1 MSAVPRN
8 APCPCGS
15 GKRYKECHGA
25 LATPSTSAVDRLA
38 EARAALNRT
47 DHARAR
53 AICDDVLREAPG
65 HPYALELVAQV
76 EAAAGHVAH
85 ALRMLLEAVRALPRF
100 NLPPQIAYDVWS
112 TLNATFTLA
121 LSRHDL
127 ASRGV
132 RDRYNAWQA
141 ERSRAQWPQDV
152 AVVLV
157 LGPSTTPE
165 AAAAALQSIVAQSR
179 PPAQLVVSIVEHS
192 PAARVVRARLDL
204 LAIDARVLE
213 GHAATVAEAWN
224 RGVQAASCA
233 WIAILEPPAC
243 LAPSHLATLVDLAGS
258 KGARFAWSA
267 GTLERIGGASDA
279 ALAAE
284 SSRLDVAQTTSVKA
298 DSLGLAFVGQWSPL
312 PGVGALL
319 FERGLHAELGGFRPL
334 RGHEAWD
341 FCLRACWESEPVRSG
356 DATYR
361 HAIAQAD
368 DMPAGERE
376 SIQLAMFREFH
387 ARASQED
394 VSAANAFA
402 PSLAVWGTRY
412 MRRLFEVGHVLMVD
426 GDALARFVDRVEA
439 MEGEAAPELTPGI
452 NLIGFA
458 FGEFGLGES
467 MRSLARACAAGR
479 VPFVVKDIEQHL
491 TTRQTDSS
499 IAGHL
504 VDDIRHSVSLMC
516 VNPDLLR
523 QVRPVLL
530 RTRAHGGIAVG
541 YWYWELETTPRTW
554 EPAYEI
560 VDEVWCATQFV
571 ADAIA
576 RATDK
581 PVIKIPPPLE
591 VARPRDYRRDEFGL
605 PEHRFLFLFTFDY
618 NSFVKRKNP
627 EAVIAAFR
635 EAFPRSR
642 EDVGLV
648 VKSVNGANHPQRV
661 AALMAHA
668 GGDPRIVAIDRFLTR
683 DESYGLMLATD
694 AYVSLHRSEGLG
706 LGLCEAMA
714 LRRPTIATA
723 YSGNL
728 EFMNSTNS
736 LLVDYRLV
744 PVARGDYL
752 VDDERFVWAE
762 PDIASA
768 ARCMRTLADDAPLRE
783 RLTEAGH
790 KEITTRFTRERT
802 AALIR
807 ERLAELR
814 VLHA

>member
-1 MSAVPRN
+1 MTATPRN

-25 LATPSTSAVDRLA
+25 LANAPRGVLDRLS
-38 EARAALNRT
+38 EARTALVRN
-47 DHARAR
+47 DLAQAR
-53 AICDDVLREAPG
+53 AICDDVLREAAD
-65 HPYALELVAQV
+65 HPYALELAAQA
-76 EAAAGHVAH
+76 EAASGNVTR
-85 ALRMLLEAVRALPRF
+85 ALRMLLAAVRALPRYS
-100 NLPPQIAYDVWS
+100 LPPAIAYGVWT

-121 LSRHDL
+121 LSRHD
-127 ASRGV
+127 AVSRAV
-132 RDRYNAWQA
+132 RERYNAWQA
-141 ERSRAQWPQDV
+141 ARSRPQWARDA

-157 LGPSTTPE
+157 LGPAASAD
-165 AAAAALQSIVAQSR
+165 AAAATLQSIVAQSL
-179 PPAQLVVSIVEHS
+179 PPAQLIVSVVEHS
-192 PAARVVRARLDL
+192 PAARFVRARLDL
-204 LAIDARVLE
+204 LTIEARLLP
-213 GHAATVAEAWN
+213 GHAATTAEAWN

-233 WIAILEPPAC
+233 WVAIVEPPAC
-243 LAPSHLATLVDLAGS
+243 LAPSHLATLIDLAGS

-267 GTLERIGGASDA
+267 GTLERTGGADDA

-284 SSRLDVAQTTSVKA
+284 SSRLDAAQTSAVKA
-298 DSLGLAFVGQWSPL
+298 DSLGLALIGQWSPL
-312 PGVGALL
+312 PGIGALV
-319 FERGLHAELGGFRPL
+319 FERSLLADLGGFRPL

-341 FCLRACWESEPVRSG
+341 FCLRACWDTEPVRS
-356 DATYR
+356 DLATYR
-361 HAIAQAD
+361 HAIAHGD
-368 DMPAGERE
+368 DLPATERE

-387 ARASQED
+387 ARASQAD
-394 VSAANAFA
+394 AAAANPFA

-426 GDALARFVDRVEA
+426 GDALARLVDRTEA
-439 MEGEAAPELTPGI
+439 MEREEAPELTPGI

-467 MRSLARACAAGR
+467 LRSIARACDAGN
-479 VPFVVKDIEQHL
+479 VPFVVKDVEQHL
-491 TTRQTDSS
+491 ATRQTDAS
-499 IAGHL
+499 IAPHL
-504 VDDIRHSVSLMC
+504 ADDLRHRVSLMC
-516 VNPDLLR
+516 VNPDLLP
-523 QVRPVLL
+523 QVRPLLL
-530 RTRAHGGIAVG
+530 RTRAHGGLAVG

-554 EPAYEI
+554 EPAYDV

-571 ADAIA
+571 AEAIR
-576 RATDK
+576 RATGK

-591 VARPRDYRRDEFGL
+591 VAAPRAYRRHEFGL
-605 PEHRFLFLFTFDY
+605 PEGRFLFLFTFDY

-635 EAFPRSR
+635 EAFPRTR
-642 EDVGLV
+642 DDVGLV
-648 VKSVNGANHPQRV
+648 VKSVNGANQPQRV
-661 AALMAHA
+661 AAMTAHA

-683 DESYGLMLATD
+683 EESYGLTLATD

-714 LRRPTIATA
+714 LGRPTIATG

-728 EFMNSTNS
+728 EFMNASNS

-752 VDDERFVWAE
+752 VDDERFVWAD

-768 ARCMRTLADDAPLRE
+768 ARCMRMLADDAALRA
-783 RLTEAGH
+783 RLAAAGRD
-790 KEITTRFTRERT
+790 EIATRFTRQRT

-807 ERLAELR
+807 ERLTELG
-814 VLHA
+814 VLA